1 MRPAKSPRQ
10 KNLRDTSSE
19 FFISTCKDLF
29 LRNKDRQIIGFSFQ
43 ESDFHFIWK
52 MNMCYLKRYMIGNP
66 EVVKVPWREYNN
78 FSKRFFHGPNDLFQ
92 KANKAVYDF
101 TMDFDMKHT
110 SEAYYL

>member
-52 MNMCYLKRYMIGNP
+52 MNMYYLKNSLLKGKSLDIRKKWKESSVSLLYTSMA
-66 EVVKVPWREYNN
+66 VV
-78 FSKRFFHGPNDLFQ
+78 
-92 KANKAVYDF
+92 
-101 TMDFDMKHT
+101 T
-110 SEAYYL
+110 

>member
-52 MNMCYLKRYMIGNP
+52 MNMYYLKNSLLKGKNGRKVACRYCIPLWLWLHDRKSG
-66 EVVKVPWREYNN
+66 
-78 FSKRFFHGPNDLFQ
+78 SG
-92 KANKAVYDF
+92 
-101 TMDFDMKHT
+101 
-110 SEAYYL
+110 